1 MLKLLLN
8 IWILLFFFHMSFAQ
22 KNIDWKKVEICLQKK
37 QKHCDTSTLK
47 LFVKVD
53 KAIWK
58 IRNYNIKSRIFIT
71 PDVEAKQF
79 YDTIMTIAPTFYTET
94 LKHKETLVNMVLFSD
109 DLIGFESKLNIV
121 CILNNLCIEEY
132 LDVIRQVVNNYESYS
147 KNEEILINLIDQ
159 DDNFSGSLKYF
170 YNVEKLKAILL
181 EVKQNKYIQS
191 TKKYDIKGAIDLILS
206 GERYEFIKIMYD
218 VQYLLKP
225 TRCEK

>member
-1 MLKLLLN
+1 MNKTLIFL
-8 IWILLFFFHMSFAQ
+8 IIFFTQYNFAQ

-47 LFVKVD
+47 LFVKLD
-53 KAIWK
+53 KAILK
-58 IRNYNIKSRIFIT
+58 IRNYNIQSRIFIT

-109 DLIGFESKLNIV
+109 IV

-170 YNVEKLKAILL
+170 YNVEKLKS
-181 EVKQNKYIQS
+181 V
-191 TKKYDIKGAIDLILS
+191 
-206 GERYEFIKIMYD
+206 
-218 VQYLLKP
+218 
-225 TRCEK
+225 